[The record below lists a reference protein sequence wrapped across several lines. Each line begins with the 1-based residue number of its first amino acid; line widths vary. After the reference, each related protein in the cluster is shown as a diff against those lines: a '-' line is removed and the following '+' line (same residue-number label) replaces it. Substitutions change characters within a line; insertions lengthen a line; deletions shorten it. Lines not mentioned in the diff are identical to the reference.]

1 MQYPVNLIVDGKR
14 CLVVGGGHVAKRK
27 VEGLMACGAEVTVVA
42 PSIAPAIHA
51 TTKLE
56 RPYQDGEAAGYRL
69 VIAATDDPAVNRRV
83 FEDAERAGV
92 WINSADEPASCTFT
106 LPSVVR
112 QGDVM
117 VTVSTGGRSPAF
129 SAWLKKE
136 LEEQIGPEYMTLL
149 ELLSEERAA
158 IKAEGRSTDGL
169 DWMSALDSNML
180 ELIRA
185 GRIGQARERLQ
196 ACLSSS

>member
-1 MQYPVNLIVDGKR
+1 MQYPVNLVVAGKP
-14 CLVVGGGHVAKRK
+14 CLVVGGGQVAKRK
-27 VEGLMACGAEVTVVA
+27 VEGPLACGADVTVVA
-42 PSIAPAIHA
+42 PSIDPAIEA
-51 TTKLE
+51 TSKQE
-56 RPYQDGEAAGYRL
+56 RAYEPGEAARYRL
-69 VIAATDDPAVNRRV
+69 VIAATDDPAVNRMV
-83 FEDAERAGV
+83 FEDADRAGV
-92 WINSADEPASCTFT
+92 WINSADEPDNCTFT

-117 VTVSTGGRSPAF
+117 VTVSTGGRSPAL
-129 SAWLKKE
+129 SAWLKKR
-136 LEEQIGPEYMTLL
+136 LEEQIGPEYTTLL
-149 ELLSEERAA
+149 QLLSEERAA
-158 IKAEGRSTDGL
+158 IKSEGRSTDGL